1 MKSTDIM
8 IPSGYLPI
16 AVCMA
21 ILLAACTTTSTGT
34 RFFQLAPLPLNPGPD
49 APGAKV
55 LAFGPLTFPD
65 YLKRPQL
72 VRRGSDTTVT
82 VDEFN
87 RWAEALDQSAPRVIA
102 RNVDGFMSNLT
113 VIPFRNRAV
122 EAGFRLFGSVS
133 EFEADAAGRTVL
145 VVQWGITRTEGGLTV
160 PPRTDRYEAQ
170 ATPADDP
177 AAVVDAMSDL
187 LGQFS
192 REIVTVIR
200 ATILQAEQ

>member
-16 AVCMA
+16 AVFLA

-34 RFFQLAPLPLNPGPD
+34 RFYQLAPLPLSPGPD
-49 APGAKV
+49 APDAKV

-72 VRRGSDTTVT
+72 VRRASDTTLT
-82 VDEFN
+82 IDEFN
-87 RWAEALDQSAPRVIA
+87 RWVEALDQSAPRVIA
-102 RNVDGFMSNLT
+102 RNVDGLMSNLI

-122 EAGFRLFGSVS
+122 EAGYRLFGSVS
-133 EFEADAAGRTVL
+133 EFEADASGRTVL
-145 VVQWGITRTEGGLTV
+145 VVQWGITHTAGGLTI

-177 AAVVDAMSDL
+177 TAVVDAMSDL

-192 REIVTVIR
+192 REIVTLIR